1 MSFLYKRNNKKRMQT
16 VSSIYGRCI
25 EATSS
30 IKKGGEAMAR
40 LGISI
45 YPEHASLEENIDYI
59 QKAAKCGFNKNIQ
72 LPVKLER

>member
-1 MSFLYKRNNKKRMQT
+1 
-16 VSSIYGRCI
+16 
-25 EATSS
+25 
-30 IKKGGEAMAR
+30 MAR

-59 QKAAKCGFNKNIQ
+59 QKAAKCGYKNIQ